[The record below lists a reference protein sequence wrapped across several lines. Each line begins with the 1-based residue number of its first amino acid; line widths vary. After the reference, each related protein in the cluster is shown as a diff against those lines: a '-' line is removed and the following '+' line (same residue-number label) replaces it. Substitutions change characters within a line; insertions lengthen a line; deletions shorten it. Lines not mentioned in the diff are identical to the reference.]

1 MATEN
6 APTPPTTAPTEPLSA
21 EEQLTA
27 PIATPEQAGDKNL
40 LLDEL
45 SERLDTLRLFRVR
58 DESKANDVLE
68 QFGSQGKVEEQMLL
82 ELSSKAP
89 LRHPERF
96 EEAHRG
102 AMRAIEVFDRNGPKP
117 PGRLKVIKPL
127 KRPATLV
134 VQVLIRVVVRMHQK
148 RLIRD
153 MHTLYAM
160 REANS
165 PVGTPEHMMLETARK
180 QMDGLI
186 PELSRNTTG
195 LPAFLVGGAAISGTF
210 SIIQRGLQDEAGR
223 IAVAGI
229 FLVIALASFWCVL
242 RAAAIAR
249 RRTRIALDASLNA
262 LWETLGDA
270 GSPPKDRS
278 RMFAVI
284 AAALLA
290 LVWVVLPVLVTLI
303 VWMV

>member
-1 MATEN
+1 MVL
-6 APTPPTTAPTEPLSA
+6 EPAS
-21 EEQLTA
+21 
-27 PIATPEQAGDKNL
+27 PEQAGDRNL

-45 SERLDTLRLFRVR
+45 SERLDTLRLFRVK

-68 QFGSQGKVEEQMLL
+68 QFGSQGPIEDQMLL

-89 LRHPERF
+89 LRHPDRF

-102 AMRAIEVFDRNGPKP
+102 AMRALEVFDRNGPRP
-117 PGRLKVIKPL
+117 PSQLRVIKPL
-127 KRPATLV
+127 KRPADMLV
-134 VQVLIRVVVRMHQK
+134 QLLIRIVVRMHQK
-148 RLIRD
+148 RLIRE

-186 PELSRNTTG
+186 PELSRHTTG
-195 LPAFLVGGAAISGTF
+195 LPAFVVGGAAISGTF
-210 SIIQRGLQDEAGR
+210 SVIQRGLQHDVGR
-223 IAVAGI
+223 IAVACV
-229 FLVIALASFWCVL
+229 FLVIALVSFWAVL

-249 RRTRIALDASLNA
+249 RRTRIALDDSLNA

-270 GSPPKDRS
+270 GSPPRDRS
-278 RMFAVI
+278 RMFATI
-284 AAALLA
+284 GAILLA
-290 LVWVVLPVLVTLI
+290 LVWIVIPVLVAL
-303 VWMV
+303 VVKMV